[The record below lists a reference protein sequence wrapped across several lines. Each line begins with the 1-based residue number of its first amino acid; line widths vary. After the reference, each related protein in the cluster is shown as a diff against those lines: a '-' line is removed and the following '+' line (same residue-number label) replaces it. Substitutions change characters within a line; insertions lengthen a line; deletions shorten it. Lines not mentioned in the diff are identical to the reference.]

1 MQYLNDENLRSKE
14 VVKNK
19 IQSRGKQNLRGL
31 PLKGEVAV
39 AGEKKKKYIYIYDG
53 QFREQISKRS

>member
-19 IQSRGKQNLRGL
+19 IHPRGKQNLRGL

-39 AGEKKKKYIYIYDG
+39 AENKQKNMM
-53 QFREQISKRS
+53 QFREQISRVLKASLV